1 MSFVYLSIGS
11 NIGDRIGYIKKAL
24 VALSKL
30 PKTKITK
37 ISSLY
42 ETEPYGR
49 KEQPWF
55 VNIVVEMFT
64 ELSPVEHQ
72 PFDARL
78 KINNQIRSRY
88 IFLKQTNEHLV
99 EFKFITFQIN
109 MSKDFIFVKDIIC
122 YQILMK

>member
-64 ELSPVEHQ
+64 ELSPVELFKKCKSIEAKLGRQ
-72 PFDARL
+72 VRERWNLQNFR
-78 KINNQIRSRY
+78 NVNVRGER
-88 IFLKQTNEHLV
+88 IF
-99 EFKFITFQIN
+99 
-109 MSKDFIFVKDIIC
+109 S
-122 YQILMK
+122 